1 MRILVVEDDRKVAGF
16 VQRGLAPDGFVVD
29 VLFDGHEAAERVA
42 ALDYDAVVLDLM
54 LPGGS
59 GFEVLRQI
67 RSRRPGLLV
76 LILTARDARWR
87 IASPVSIPEPTT
99 TW

>member
-42 ALDYDAVVLDLM
+42 ALDYDAVVLALM

-59 GFEVLRQI
+59 GLRCSG
-67 RSRRPGLLV
+67 RSGRAGQGC
-76 LILTARDARWR
+76 
-87 IASPVSIPEPTT
+87 SC
-99 TW
+99 